1 MRQFSISEIKSILEE
16 TANAQ
21 FVFDENDR
29 QRALT
34 NPYIKGMRERLIRD
48 GNDFRGTPITE
59 IPFSAFKRHDID
71 GNRTEFEN
79 EYFKRR
85 KRLLTFA
92 LLSWLYGHEDD
103 IRELEDII

>member
-1 MRQFSISEIKSILEE
+1 MRQFSISEIKSILGE

-59 IPFSAFKRHDID
+59 IPFSAFSVTIS
-71 GNRTEFEN
+71 TE
-79 EYFKRR
+79 
-85 KRLLTFA
+85 T
-92 LLSWLYGHEDD
+92 
-103 IRELEDII
+103 ELNLKTNTSKGDKGC